1 MNALQSMT
9 RRPLTHALV
18 DRHPNDYKHQGKGG
32 TDDDRVEKVATAMA
46 LSHSCSRRRFLR
58 GVAAGPFVAAAWPFV
73 DPVAAAQGR
82 RTKIRDLQVMMLQG
96 PGRTY
101 TLVRITS
108 DSGHHGIAE
117 AYGSPGVG
125 VKEQVLSLKTWL
137 VGKDPLEID
146 VLYTQMGKGT
156 PSLSG
161 TRTDG
166 SAHNLMRAVSGIEMA
181 LWDLAGKILEVPA
194 STLLGGR
201 FRDKVRVY
209 DHAAPKTMLDKPA
222 VADWAARAK
231 AHPSGFT
238 CHKFGF
244 PRSDPA
250 TDRARDPSN
259 RVLTTKELI
268 AVQRGFENC
277 RDALGWDHDLM
288 VHCHWEYDLR
298 TAIQISEAVEPIKP
312 VWLEDPLPVDYS
324 DSWKRLCAASKVPIC
339 MGENLARR
347 EGFKDFI
354 LNQGCDILHPDLRN
368 AGGFLETKRIADM
381 AHVFGLPMANH
392 NTGSQVC
399 TYASAQWAASIRD
412 YIALETITGEGGWMD
427 QVLVLDGPY
436 IKDGFIQVTDKP
448 GLGIELN
455 PDVVRAHL
463 APGETWWG

>member
-1 MNALQSMT
+1 MT
-9 RRPLTHALV
+9 SFH
-18 DRHPNDYKHQGKGG
+18 D
-32 TDDDRVEKVATAMA
+32 
-46 LSHSCSRRRFLR
+46 CSRRQFLR
-58 GVAAGPFVAAAWPFV
+58 GVAAAPFVAAALPLA
-73 DPVAAAQGR
+73 DHHAAAQR
-82 RTKIRDLQVMMLQG
+82 KRPKIRDLHVMMLQG

-101 TLVRITS
+101 TLIKITT
-108 DSGHHGIAE
+108 DSGHYGVAE

-125 VKEQVLSLKTWL
+125 VKEQVLSLKPWL

-146 VLYTQMGKGT
+146 ALYTQMGEGT

-166 SAHNLMRAVSGIEMA
+166 SAHNLMRAS
-181 LWDLAGKILEVPA
+181 
-194 STLLGGR
+194 
-201 FRDKVRVY
+201 
-209 DHAAPKTMLDKPA
+209 
-222 VADWAARAK
+222 VADWAAKAK

-244 PRSDPA
+244 PHSDPA

-259 RVLTTKELI
+259 RVLTTRELI
-268 AVQRGFENC
+268 AVQKGFENC

-298 TAIQISEAVEPIKP
+298 TAIQIADAVESIKP

-368 AGGFLETKRIADM
+368 AGGFLETKRIADL

-412 YIALETITGEGGWMD
+412 YVALETITGEGGWMD
-427 QVLVLDGPY
+427 QVLLLEGPY
-436 IKDGFIQVTDKP
+436 IKDGFIQVTDRP